1 MGDSSCEGVMRFE
14 RLVIYGVIR
23 DEIICSHRCSVLT
36 LYLYFRYFNHEDGG
50 ENTAL
55 ENAGNYAI
63 ATDTEV
69 DDGKFET
76 VLSIAR
82 DKMALALAGKY
93 KCIFKIKSD
102 TDETYE
108 SEGRLDVRLVTV
120 SPSDAAIYGYKNSG
134 LPLSCTLDASDTQ
147 KSVSWTGPDGAVN
160 TGLSTDPSN
169 PNTHILTLPNDGT
182 DVSGQYSCQFEF
194 EAGSDFSPSGNFPD
208 VNVHLITMTSPA
220 DMYSTYGSGIV
231 VSFTCEVTSESRLSD
246 LKFYDGS
253 FTISATKTKFEDGK
267 TIIEYMKT
275 VHTKNLGEEYS
286 CRRSAEE
293 TSENTSTLTVLSLS
307 KELETTTGGQP
318 GSTVDLVCRADWN
331 AVDANKPVFTWTKGS
346 SAAEETKVDTEDE
359 SEKKWVESKLPI
371 TLTADLNDVEYSCTA
386 TYTGLTAG
394 KTLTST
400 TTVKVNSKFDLREK
414 DLEN

>member
-120 SPSDAAIYGYKNSG
+120 SPSDATIYG
-134 LPLSCTLDASDTQ
+134 
-147 KSVSWTGPDGAVN
+147 
-160 TGLSTDPSN
+160 
-169 PNTHILTLPNDGT
+169 
-182 DVSGQYSCQFEF
+182 
-194 EAGSDFSPSGNFPD
+194 
-208 VNVHLITMTSPA
+208 
-220 DMYSTYGSGIV
+220 
-231 VSFTCEVTSESRLSD
+231 
-246 LKFYDGS
+246 
-253 FTISATKTKFEDGK
+253 
-267 TIIEYMKT
+267 
-275 VHTKNLGEEYS
+275 
-286 CRRSAEE
+286 
-293 TSENTSTLTVLSLS
+293 
-307 KELETTTGGQP
+307 
-318 GSTVDLVCRADWN
+318 
-331 AVDANKPVFTWTKGS
+331 
-346 SAAEETKVDTEDE
+346 
-359 SEKKWVESKLPI
+359 
-371 TLTADLNDVEYSCTA
+371 
-386 TYTGLTAG
+386 
-394 KTLTST
+394 
-400 TTVKVNSKFDLREK
+400 
-414 DLEN
+414 